1 MKAIASK
8 LKVLCVFGTRPEA
21 VKLAPVIRELKRM
34 ASCASTRVCVTA
46 QHREMLDQVL
56 ELFSIQPQ
64 YDLRVMK
71 DNQSLSHVTSRVLE
85 RVEKVIAAERPDW
98 IIVQGDT
105 TTSMAA
111 SLAAFYHRVKIAH
124 VEAGLRT
131 GNKRHPFP
139 EEINRRIVDSI
150 ADLCFAPTEE
160 ARENLRSESVPAS
173 AIRVTGNTVV
183 DALLWIREKV
193 RKSPHPFTEKLL
205 GELQS
210 HRLILVT
217 GHRRESFGEGIRQI
231 CLALRD
237 LAEKFPDVRIVYPVH
252 LNPNVRKP
260 VLRILRGVRGVRL
273 LKPLPYDAFIGLMDR
288 ACLVL
293 TDSGGVQEEAP
304 SLGKQVLVMREV
316 TERPEGLKA
325 GCARLVGTDRRNIV
339 REVSRLLD
347 DAKQIQID
355 PCVKNPY
362 GDGQAAR
369 RIVKALLEAEHS

>member
-1 MKAIASK
+1 M
-8 LKVLCVFGTRPEA
+8 
-21 VKLAPVIRELKRM
+21 APVIRELKRM
-34 ASCASTRVCVTA
+34 ASCVSTRVCVTA

-71 DNQSLSHVTSRVLE
+71 ENQSLGHVTHRVLE
-85 RVEKVIAAERPDW
+85 RVEKVIRAERPDW
-98 IIVQGDT
+98 MMVQGDT

-111 SLAAFYHRVKIAH
+111 SLAAFYHGVKIAH

-139 EEINRRIVDSI
+139 EEINRRIVDSM

-160 ARENLRSESVPAS
+160 ARENLRSESVPDA

-183 DALLWIREKV
+183 DALFWIREKV
-193 RKSPHPFTEKLL
+193 RQSPHPFIEKLL

-273 LKPLPYDAFIGLMDR
+273 LEPLPYDAFIGLMDR
-288 ACLVL
+288 SYLVL

-325 GCARLVGTDRRNIV
+325 GCARLAGTDRRNIV
-339 REVSRLLD
+339 KEVSRLLD
-347 DAKQIQID
+347 GPRQIQID

-362 GDGQAAR
+362 GDGHAAR
-369 RIVKALLEAEHS
+369 RIVKTLLEAENS